1 MMIQTLEWTM
11 MLFVIL
17 VQHKQSLGEIMYKF
31 NNKENSAKFRKVEK
45 AIFII
50 YLIYITLNIIPR
62 LYILIAYKFH
72 IKT

>member
-31 NNKENSAKFRKVEK
+31 NNKASRDKFRKVEK

-50 YLIYITLNIIPR
+50 YLIYITLSIILR
-62 LYILIAYKFH
+62 LYIIIAYKLYN
-72 IKT
+72 KT